1 MSIHTGRLVC
11 PKCKNM
17 NMFFITHEDGFLRC
31 FNSFKCIKN
40 NGNTIWNFSFTIDDK
55 KTEFPEKIIKQKK
68 IVLKVLLIG
77 FAQMRDFKENF
88 LFIVMVVA
96 FLQKTFWISFLNYM
110 KKRISKKIN

>member
-1 MSIHTGRLVC
+1 MENIWV
-11 PKCKNM
+11 K
-17 NMFFITHEDGFLRC
+17 IE
-31 FNSFKCIKN
+31 CIIKRSN
-40 NGNTIWNFSFTIDDK
+40 
-55 KTEFPEKIIKQKK
+55 KIIKQKK

>member
-1 MSIHTGRLVC
+1 MQYY
-11 PKCKNM
+11 
-17 NMFFITHEDGFLRC
+17 THEDGFLRC

-55 KTEFPEKIIKQKK
+55 KTEFPEQNNKTEEDCIKSF
-68 IVLKVLLIG
+68 VNWVCPN
-77 FAQMRDFKENF
+77 ADFKENF